1 MNDMVSYGQ
10 NVVRSARIRARKT
23 ATRVMGAAT
32 TTLSEGDDVPWKPLS
47 LGEGP
52 VNANLAQLRKYLR
65 AMRGR
70 YISIWQLAIIAALL
84 QGVVHYGGLCVGAY
98 SIGSGHIHD
107 SDYTVLCG
115 VFVMVRE
122 FAPMVL
128 VAIVCMPLPR
138 RTVRMMDTLF
148 EQIAAEETAQR
159 TQIQM
164 RSVEWLADEKE
175 RAARREEALRWKL
188 HHAEGDALKRQSE
201 LRQAQQEAQQ
211 CSTVAAQHA
220 RRAAEWEGMLRQQ
233 EAAMAAAEAVT
244 SKRVQ
249 TATRA
254 VRAEFEAR
262 ERESLRTIESLRLQ
276 LARARAAAR
285 SSGASPR
292 PRPHSGGG
300 GGATTTMGGSGS
312 GGLDGV
318 RAAGVEVVA
327 GADNDYGSGWGDA
340 TNDDDDFTSLEGG
353 EGDGPREGGREGV
366 LSPLSPLS
374 PLRSMP
380 LLPDTIG
387 GDCPAAVKS
396 REATPDA
403 SPLGSPL
410 GSPPLMRS
418 PLRSPLRS
426 PPPEEATPSPPSSGS
441 RPLVTR
447 LVESLSPL
455 DPTAD
460 SAAAAATA
468 AAASSSS
475 SSSSSSE
482 LSQLRHGGRAAL
494 AMYAASMCPTA
505 ATVAT
510 ASAATVSAAKAR
522 LEAQLA
528 ACCAGAAAGAEAY
541 FGSAEEGGAVIG
553 EMLFGRYPDGAGS
566 GSGSGSGSRN
576 GSRNGS
582 VASDDDGDGDAD
594 GGDDDE
600 RREVARQSPAR
611 LRPQAKRAEAAAP
624 QDGGGGDGSD
634 GAGDGDNDTDGDAP
648 SGQPHGHPPLTLT
661 GHRSAAG
668 ADHHHRARAPY
679 RRPPVPVR
687 GVRRLPGSSSGI
699 GSGSGGGS
707 SGGGSSSGG
716 SRERAGD
723 EPAASGVLATVRRIA
738 ARMASEAG
746 CAAAAPAAAAE
757 PVPVPL
763 RTTLRCRRGA
773 HARRSSRGGGGGP
786 PPARSSSNTSL
797 RAEELLPITEDDVES
812 VPNLDVSGL
821 LAARRPLFHS
831 PGLNVKAVLV

>member
-244 SKRVQ
+244 SERVQ

-254 VRAEFEAR
+254 VRVEFAAR

-292 PRPHSGGG
+292 PRPLSGGG
-300 GGATTTMGGSGS
+300 GGATTTMGGS

-327 GADNDYGSGWGDA
+327 GADYGSGWGDA

-353 EGDGPREGGREGV
+353 DGPREGGDGGREGV
-366 LSPLSPLS
+366 LSPLS

-576 GSRNGS
+576 GS
-582 VASDDDGDGDAD
+582 VASDDDGDAD

-611 LRPQAKRAEAAAP
+611 LRPQAKRAGAAAP
-624 QDGGGGDGSD
+624 QDGGDGGGGDGD
-634 GAGDGDNDTDGDAP
+634 DAGDNDTDGDAP
-648 SGQPHGHPPLTLT
+648 SGQPHGHTPLTLT
-661 GHRSAAG
+661 GHRPAAG

-687 GVRRLPGSSSGI
+687 GMRRLPGSSGSSSSSSG
-699 GSGSGGGS
+699 GSGGS
-707 SGGGSSSGG
+707 SGSSG

-746 CAAAAPAAAAE
+746 CAAAAPAAAAEPE